1 MIKRIMAMILCLVIL
16 LSMSAPAIS
25 ATDEIGADVPPAM
38 GEMPGQNAPNG
49 ADDPPQDEEAQRGD
63 RPTEGD
69 RPAMPEGEMP
79 AVQDVENVQ
88 PETAQPAQPSD
99 SNSTQAENPQQTQSL
114 DDDMERNGSADD
126 VNGEFGNMQRDDR
139 NDMRNDEQ
147 KNEEASVIMNEAQ
160 SGSGV
165 FGFLQTYGTLLVS
178 IVMLAAAFVFV
189 KFYKRKFY

>member
-1 MIKRIMAMILCLVIL
+1 
-16 LSMSAPAIS
+16 
-25 ATDEIGADVPPAM
+25 
-38 GEMPGQNAPNG
+38 
-49 ADDPPQDEEAQRGD
+49 
-63 RPTEGD
+63 
-69 RPAMPEGEMP
+69 MPEGEMP